1 MGKAAV
7 NCIQY
12 RSGLAARKL
21 RHSNSEFSYSG
32 GYREA
37 TQMPIFSVN
46 TSRGLTL
53 IELMIALSIGMIILG
68 ALTST
73 FILQRKAYNTQEQII
88 EMTQIAR
95 AAMDMIDREVRMAGY
110 FNPANPMQ
118 RDSSSNP
125 HFVGIPNTIARLEIL
140 SDLTEDGETDGENE
154 KIIYTF
160 DSAKKMIRRN
170 TGGGAQPFAE
180 NIQAFTFLYFDADD
194 NPAATDAAIRKI
206 RITIT
211 ARTVKPDP
219 HNPRNGA
226 ATLTL
231 IEDVFPRNLRL
242 R

>member
-1 MGKAAV
+1 
-7 NCIQY
+7 
-12 RSGLAARKL
+12 
-21 RHSNSEFSYSG
+21 
-32 GYREA
+32 
-37 TQMPIFSVN
+37 MPNISVN

-53 IELMIALSIGMIILG
+53 IELMIALSIGMIVLG

-73 FILQRKAYNTQEQII
+73 LILQRKAYNTQEQVI

-95 AAMDMIDREVRMAGY
+95 AAMDMIGREVRMAGY

-118 RDSSSNP
+118 RSSSANP
-125 HFVGIPNTIARLEIL
+125 LFVGIPNTDDRLEIL
-140 SDLTEDGETDGENE
+140 ADLTGDGDTEDENE
-154 KIIYTF
+154 QIIYTF
-160 DSAKKMIRRN
+160 DSAKKKIRRN

-180 NIQAFTFLYFDADD
+180 NIQAFSFIYFDADD

-211 ARTVKPDP
+211 ARTVKSDP
-219 HNPRNGA
+219 YNPGSGA

-231 IEDVFPRNLRL
+231 VEEVFPRNLRL